1 MKRMVSLF
9 LTAALA
15 AGLALPAAAAEDTA
29 DARLAQVTQA
39 VKDTLDLDTSQ
50 YDTFY
55 GDCFDQVQASQWSLY
70 WEGSTGSLSI
80 DALEDGTILWYDLNL
95 EESYSDP
102 GLPSYPQGG
111 DPASAK
117 EAAQAFLDKVLRPG
131 VESVELGEPDG
142 GETLGESD
150 CSFSGN
156 LLFYGLP
163 SPLSFFITVDRESNQ
178 VVRLQRLLW
187 RDPGRRSRGGAGR
200 GCPGAEERPL
210 PVSGVCTPG
219 GGEYPGGAALCAL
232 APG

>member
-80 DALEDGTILWYDLNL
+80 DALEDGTILWYDLNV
-95 EESYSDP
+95 EESYSGP
-102 GLPSYPQGG
+102 RPFWTRCSGRAWRAWSWESRMAERPWGRATVPS
-111 DPASAK
+111 PAI
-117 EAAQAFLDKVLRPG
+117 
-131 VESVELGEPDG
+131 
-142 GETLGESD
+142 
-150 CSFSGN
+150 CSFTA
-156 LLFYGLP
+156 
-163 SPLSFFITVDRESNQ
+163 SP
-178 VVRLQRLLW
+178 
-187 RDPGRRSRGGAGR
+187 RR
-200 GCPGAEERPL
+200 
-210 PVSGVCTPG
+210 
-219 GGEYPGGAALCAL
+219 
-232 APG
+232 